1 MYTYK
6 YFDLKFENKISIK
19 QRFPLLFSIKIYSS
33 LVYCKLKL
41 EMSCVL
47 KSIVISLFSF
57 SIAFTIV
64 LNESFRCKKP
74 CRWDLVFVFPSMKAH
89 SQSLFSKIYNIH
101 SKHWKLTE
109 NTYYLN
115 TPDRFVYEKEKN
127 IDILSSLQIITVP
140 VAIKPFNLWICVD
153 IDI

>member
-41 EMSCVL
+41 EMSYVL

-74 CRWDLVFVFPSMKAH
+74 CRWDLVCFSIIESPQPKFVLQDLQHPLETLKADREYLLSKYTGQVCIWKRKKYWH
-89 SQSLFSKIYNIH
+89 IKFSANNNGSCCYQVI
-101 SKHWKLTE
+101 
-109 NTYYLN
+109 
-115 TPDRFVYEKEKN
+115 
-127 IDILSSLQIITVP
+127 
-140 VAIKPFNLWICVD
+140 
-153 IDI
+153 

>member
-41 EMSCVL
+41 EMSDVL
-47 KSIVISLFSF
+47 KSIVISQFSF

-74 CRWDLVFVFPSMKAH
+74 CH
-89 SQSLFSKIYNIH
+89 
-101 SKHWKLTE
+101 
-109 NTYYLN
+109 
-115 TPDRFVYEKEKN
+115 
-127 IDILSSLQIITVP
+127 
-140 VAIKPFNLWICVD
+140 
-153 IDI
+153 

>member
-47 KSIVISLFSF
+47 
-57 SIAFTIV
+57 
-64 LNESFRCKKP
+64 
-74 CRWDLVFVFPSMKAH
+74 
-89 SQSLFSKIYNIH
+89 
-101 SKHWKLTE
+101 
-109 NTYYLN
+109 
-115 TPDRFVYEKEKN
+115 
-127 IDILSSLQIITVP
+127 
-140 VAIKPFNLWICVD
+140 
-153 IDI
+153 